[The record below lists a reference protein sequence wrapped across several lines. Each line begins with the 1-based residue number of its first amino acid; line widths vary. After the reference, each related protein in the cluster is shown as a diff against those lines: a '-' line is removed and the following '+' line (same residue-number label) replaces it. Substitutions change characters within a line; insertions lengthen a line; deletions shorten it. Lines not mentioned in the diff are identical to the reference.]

1 MINSLSIN
9 LTLLITN
16 QPGVI
21 LPHGPPAKWH
31 NPQKCCQAFVEGEE
45 YGRTWRKPSEQ
56 GNNQQHS
63 AHIWLQLWGSNQKS
77 CIFCYRKVGPQV
89 SSVSGLEN
97 EEMDVNLVILNLP
110 AKFFHNILLFY
121 AYNRVDWVNLR
132 SGRILASLSYSL
144 TWVAR

>member
-77 CIFCYRKVGPQV
+77 CIFCYRKVVHRYLQCLAWKMRRWTSTW
-89 SSVSGLEN
+89 SSSIYLQN
-97 EEMDVNLVILNLP
+97 FSTIFCCLCIQQSRL
-110 AKFFHNILLFY
+110 
-121 AYNRVDWVNLR
+121 
-132 SGRILASLSYSL
+132 GRRLQLWS
-144 TWVAR
+144 T